1 MQEIIKNQ
9 EIFFAILLG
18 AVIIGTLSRM
28 IVYCSY
34 SRLKKATK
42 DMGFTKHKLIK
53 TMKDGIKK
61 SYQKHTPIINME
73 AYVGKHLMSRKR
85 LGLSLSFW
93 EMLHLRMM
101 VVCIAVSMVG
111 AIVAYQG
118 HKSVEQMVGVFAA
131 GLIAGLFLGS
141 LEIIWD
147 MTSKKELVTILI
159 QDYLENAYI
168 YPVKATIEKE
178 NVQKE
183 ETIVKSQKEVA
194 ATKEEDEKEIS
205 KELQCKEELALMEE
219 ILGEIFLE

>member
-1 MQEIIKNQ
+1 
-9 EIFFAILLG
+9 
-18 AVIIGTLSRM
+18 
-28 IVYCSY
+28 
-34 SRLKKATK
+34 
-42 DMGFTKHKLIK
+42 MGFTKHKLIK

-73 AYVGKHLMSRKR
+73 AYVGKHLMSRKL